1 MPIKNDEFS
10 LIVVGFVVYMGV
22 YIYIWFLKEKIEN
35 DQKIVEFGLTI
46 VGYDGFV
53 MCV

>member
-22 YIYIWFLKEKIEN
+22 YIWFLKEKIEKE
-35 DQKIVEFGLTI
+35 QKIVEFGLTI